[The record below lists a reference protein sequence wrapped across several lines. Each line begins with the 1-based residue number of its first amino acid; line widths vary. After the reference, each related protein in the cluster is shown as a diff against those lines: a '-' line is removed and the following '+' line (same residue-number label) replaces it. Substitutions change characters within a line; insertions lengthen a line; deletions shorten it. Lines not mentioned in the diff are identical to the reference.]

1 MDLAIQSTGRVLYL
15 SAMWMPDGWE
25 RKAAADFMS
34 TRWHGARILE
44 MQQKAI
50 LHFCQKCR
58 AANPLGQEFCLRCG
72 TRLMLVVQPPS
83 VRVGRTE
90 TTANEE
96 HLLERL
102 TILENTMARLAERL
116 EQGLNLLLRQS
127 ETAYSNHALVKSLVE
142 MLHECGVVDNDRL
155 ESMWRAECDKLSGKP
170 PEPSPPPPSTKKPR
184 KAKRKASA
192 GD

>member
-1 MDLAIQSTGRVLYL
+1 
-15 SAMWMPDGWE
+15 
-25 RKAAADFMS
+25 
-34 TRWHGARILE
+34 

-83 VRVGRTE
+83 VRVGQSE
-90 TTANEE
+90 TTPNEE

-102 TILENTMARLAERL
+102 TILENTMARLADRL

-127 ETAYSNHALVKSLVE
+127 ETAYTNHALVKGLVE
-142 MLHECGVVDNDRL
+142 ILNECGVVDSDRL
-155 ESMWRAECDKLSGKP
+155 ESKWRAECAKLDGKSA
-170 PEPSPPPPSTKKPR
+170 EPPPATVPPKKTR
-184 KAKRKASA
+184 KTKRKVSTR
-192 GD
+192 D